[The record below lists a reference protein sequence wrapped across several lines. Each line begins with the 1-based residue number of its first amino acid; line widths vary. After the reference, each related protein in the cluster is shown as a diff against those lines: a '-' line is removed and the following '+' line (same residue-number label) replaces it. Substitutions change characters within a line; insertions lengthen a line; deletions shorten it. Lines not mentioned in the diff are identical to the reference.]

1 MLLTSSELL
10 VLVVGS
16 KLLMI
21 ESCKSKSEKA
31 VWACFWLCLS
41 PASVHPI
48 EKKKGYF
55 HLLNNLFFKFLKF
68 PKKVMLNK
76 SHKL

>member
-31 VWACFWLCLS
+31 VWACFWLGLS

-48 EKKKGYF
+48 EKKKG
-55 HLLNNLFFKFLKF
+55 
-68 PKKVMLNK
+68 
-76 SHKL
+76 

>member
-16 KLLMI
+16 KLFMI

-31 VWACFWLCLS
+31 LWACFWLGLS
-41 PASVHPI
+41 PVSVNPI
-48 EKKKGYF
+48 EKKGIF
-55 HLLNNLFFKFLKF
+55 PPAQQFVFQVLKI
-68 PKKVMLNK
+68 P
-76 SHKL
+76 

>member
-31 VWACFWLCLS
+31 VWACFWLGLS

-48 EKKKGYF
+48 EKKRHISTCSTICF
-55 HLLNNLFFKFLKF
+55 
-68 PKKVMLNK
+68 
-76 SHKL
+76 SSS

>member
-16 KLLMI
+16 KLFMI

-31 VWACFWLCLS
+31 LLACFWLGLS
-41 PASVHPI
+41 PVSVNPI
-48 EKKKGYF
+48 EKKGYF
-55 HLLNNLFFKFLKF
+55 HLLNNLFFKF
-68 PKKVMLNK
+68 
-76 SHKL
+76 